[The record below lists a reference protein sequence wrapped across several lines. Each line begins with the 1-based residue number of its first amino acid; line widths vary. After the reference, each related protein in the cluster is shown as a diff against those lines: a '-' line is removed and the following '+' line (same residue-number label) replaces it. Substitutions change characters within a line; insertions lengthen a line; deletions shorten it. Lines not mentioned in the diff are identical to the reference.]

1 MSIKD
6 NSLIAQYIRAI
17 ENPDSLGYRNGI
29 WTDKG
34 VYDPNNRG
42 FGVDVEKN
50 KAAAELTKNR
60 KRKWLTEKEEREIRL
75 GHTEDNLRALDENTP
90 KILRVN
96 PSEEKKA
103 MALGVLYRGNSVLT
117 NPSLRDAYLFGSDK
131 DMQKAVS
138 DYYNNTGVK
147 YLIQRA
153 KDHNK
158 FFDNKGKKKEDTL
171 RYIRRP
177 KEEPYKP
184 KKFSDYEYKPKKL
197 FAEGGALDNHWNSLS
212 MKDKAEMMRVAI
224 KNGITTLPEIREAY
238 NKFAEGGPKKSYED
252 FATRLSR
259 VWNGEDL
266 SKHDYDYEKYFNDN
280 PNRAYEQLESLEH
293 GGEGHFPDGGE
304 SGIYKLPTHPTY
316 PDLGEDSWSDNDTI
330 FHISDRQNEGDT
342 DKILDYLGSDL
353 GYNRGA
359 TKVMHDD
366 YYVLPSVQVVS
377 KKDNPN
383 FTEAYPGLVPNK
395 YHTGWVYEDSPSR
408 DKNFAYGGNLF
419 GDGGKKNKKATNAEK
434 AMSYLVGKGMSI
446 TGAAAIV
453 GTLQAESN
461 LDPTIHAR
469 MPGDTGEGLA
479 QWTGSR
485 KNLFWTTLESMEPGA
500 RKKYGSIDKVPFE
513 RQLDVVLAERPDVV
527 RAIHSA
533 KDLKTATDIMLRGYE
548 NGGGNINN
556 LATVGQMNSIYGKWN
571 NGYDNQ
577 MKTRLGNAN
586 KLLGLSI
593 DPSSYQISK
602 GFFDDINSQIN
613 GTTLPE
619 TPLPDE
625 MATDPTLR
633 YKPVTID
640 QTMIEP
646 VQPKAPIAV
655 YDNPNQE
662 RLQGLKNYASMMGL
676 MGETTPFTGL
686 IGSGTQ
692 GLMNAIYNI

>member
-1 MSIKD
+1 MPIKD
-6 NSLIAQYIRAI
+6 NSLISQYIRAV
-17 ENPDSLGYRNGI
+17 ENPDSAGYKNGI
-29 WTDKG
+29 WYKSDIPG
-34 VYDPNNRG
+34 HDANNRG
-42 FGVDVEKN
+42 FGIDVVENKDARALTQGRKEQWLSEEEERRLRLEHIDYINNALEKN
-50 KAAAELTKNR
+50 
-60 KRKWLTEKEEREIRL
+60 
-75 GHTEDNLRALDENTP
+75 TP
-90 KILRVN
+90 WSILRN
-96 PSEEKKA
+96 PPSEEAKA
-103 MALGVLYRGNSVLT
+103 MALGMLYRGDSVLQ
-117 NPSLRDAYLFGSDK
+117 NPKIREAYFSGSDK
-131 DMQKAVS
+131 KMQDAVT
-138 DYYNNTGVK
+138 DFYTNEKPHKERV
-147 YLIQRA
+147 A
-153 KDHNK
+153 AHNK
-158 FFDNKGKKKEDTL
+158 FFSTKRKVEPKVEEDPY

-177 KEEPYKP
+177 EPNKP

-197 FAEGGALDNHWNSLS
+197 FADGGALDNHWNFLS

-280 PNRAYEQLESLEH
+280 PDRAYEQLESLEH

-316 PDLGEDSWSDNDTI
+316 PDLGENSWSDNDTI

-366 YYVLPSVQVVS
+366 YVVLPSVQVT
-377 KKDNPN
+377 PN
-383 FTEAYPGLVPNK
+383 AGVYPGLVPNK
-395 YHTGWVYEDSPSR
+395 YHTGWVYEGSPSR

-419 GDGGKKNKKATNAEK
+419 GNGGKKNKKATNAEK

-469 MPGDTGEGLA
+469 IPGDTGEGLA

-485 KNLFWTTLESMEPGA
+485 KNLFWSTLESMEPGA

-513 RQLDVVLAERPDVV
+513 RQLDVVLAERPDVIK
-527 RAIHSA
+527 AIHSA

-548 NGGGNINN
+548 NGGGNANN
-556 LATVGQMNSIYGKWN
+556 LATVGQMNNIYGKWN

-586 KLLGLSI
+586 KLLGLNF

-625 MATDPTLR
+625 MSTDPTLR
-633 YKPVTID
+633 YKPITID

-646 VQPKAPIAV
+646 AQPKAPIAV
-655 YDNPNQE
+655 YEDPSQE